1 MPGLVIAFT
10 SRPGSDDVTR
20 STVRYT
26 LDAHPQY
33 RWDQGRTGGQTVC
46 LRLRPFSSRP
56 CCVRPWLFFD
66 RAVDLEGVKPVPSSL
81 RAALSGQRRI
91 VQVGSLC
98 ILAALVVGLGVGDGL
113 IGLFLAIGIALG
125 VANSLATEMSMAQ
138 MVASGEEL
146 SRKQFAYS
154 ALMRL
159 AAVSLVGFGLVVVF
173 WRHGGIAVLFGL
185 AFCHMMTLVLQGIP
199 LLKELH
205 KV

>member
-1 MPGLVIAFT
+1 MPT
-10 SRPGSDDVTR
+10 
-20 STVRYT
+20 
-26 LDAHPQY
+26 
-33 RWDQGRTGGQTVC
+33 
-46 LRLRPFSSRP
+46 
-56 CCVRPWLFFD
+56 
-66 RAVDLEGVKPVPSSL
+66 SL
-81 RAALSGQRRI
+81 RDALAGQRRI
-91 VQVGSLC
+91 VQVGALL
-98 ILAALVVGLGVGDGL
+98 ILASIVVGLGIGDGL

-125 VANSLATEMSMAQ
+125 VINSLATEMGMAR

-159 AAVSLVGFGLVVVF
+159 ASISLVGFGLVVVF
-173 WRHGGIAVLFGL
+173 WRQGGIAVLFGL